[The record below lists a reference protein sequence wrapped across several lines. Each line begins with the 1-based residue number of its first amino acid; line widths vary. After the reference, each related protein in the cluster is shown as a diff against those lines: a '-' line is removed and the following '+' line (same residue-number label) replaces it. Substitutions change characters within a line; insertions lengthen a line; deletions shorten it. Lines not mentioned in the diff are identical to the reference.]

1 MSSIRQLI
9 LDSSWIDI
17 KQDPERWDE
26 EKEILENKMKRA
38 LYLLEKLEFIK
49 REFNHT
55 RVFATSKN
63 IKTLS
68 EWINIIYDIPYL
80 SDDDKDSAIEIL
92 KLILSWSVIC
102 VEEIPDKTW
111 LNQYKVRGLVNVL
124 QSLKLIY
131 MIQ

>member
-1 MSSIRQLI
+1 MQKFDNTNTDPDRKYMSSIKQLI

-17 KQDPERWDE
+17 KQDPERREE
-26 EKEILENKMKRA
+26 EKEILENKMKRT

-68 EWINIIYDIPYL
+68 EGIGVINNIPYL
-80 SDDDKDSAIEIL
+80 SDEDKDSAIEIL
-92 KLILSWSVIC
+92 KLIIS
-102 VEEIPDKTW
+102 
-111 LNQYKVRGLVNVL
+111 
-124 QSLKLIY
+124 
-131 MIQ
+131 